1 MTNQT
6 KPETKS
12 KTGRLAFR
20 IVLLLLLSIFIG
32 TSVYSLNARRVFRN
46 AMPMPFGLGS
56 SVVLS
61 GSMEPTLSIHDLV
74 LVKAQEDYQVGD
86 IVVYQSGG
94 SLVIHRIVELRD
106 GGYVTKG
113 DANNTE
119 DGVVAPE
126 AVKGRMFFRVPYL
139 GAAVR
144 FLQTLPGA
152 VLVIALAAFLINRSW
167 TRERAEDDEQ
177 LEQIKEEIRR
187 LKDREEAAGQEKED
201 PEHPAE

>member
-6 KPETKS
+6 KPETQS
-12 KTGRLAFR
+12 KIGRLVFR

-61 GSMEPTLSIHDLV
+61 GSMEPTLSIYDLV
-74 LVKAQEDYQVGD
+74 LVKAQEEYRVGD

-152 VLVIALAAFLINRSW
+152 ALVIALAAFLINRSW
-167 TRERAEDDEQ
+167 SRERAEDDEQ
-177 LEQIKEEIRR
+177 LDQIKEEIRR
-187 LKDREEAAGQEKED
+187 LKDREEAAGQEKEN